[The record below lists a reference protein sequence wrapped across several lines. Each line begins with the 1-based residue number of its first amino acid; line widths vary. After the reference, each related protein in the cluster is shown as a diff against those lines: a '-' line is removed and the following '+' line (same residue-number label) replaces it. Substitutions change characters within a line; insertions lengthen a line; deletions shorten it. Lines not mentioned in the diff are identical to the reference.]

1 MDKKKIEEVDA
12 NVPPDIKP
20 FVTQA
25 RDKGASSWL
34 NALPIEE
41 LDFQLNKE
49 EFRDALRLRYNRKL
63 EDLPLM
69 CPCGSSFTVNHAL
82 SCKKGGYIH
91 ERHDNLKDTLTKL
104 LSKVCRD
111 VESEPHLIPIT
122 KERFELKSAN
132 VMDEARLD

>member
-1 MDKKKIEEVDA
+1 MLDKNADGYSQEDLLKQERIKKVARRKKKIEEVDA

-49 EFRDALRLRYNRKL
+49 EFRDALRLRYNLKL
-63 EDLPLM
+63 ENLPSM
-69 CPCGSSFTVNHAL
+69 CPCGSSFTVSHAL

-91 ERHDNLKDTLTKL
+91 ERHDSVKDTLISAEYAMM
-104 LSKVCRD
+104 LSLN
-111 VESEPHLIPIT
+111 LI
-122 KERFELKSAN
+122 
-132 VMDEARLD
+132 